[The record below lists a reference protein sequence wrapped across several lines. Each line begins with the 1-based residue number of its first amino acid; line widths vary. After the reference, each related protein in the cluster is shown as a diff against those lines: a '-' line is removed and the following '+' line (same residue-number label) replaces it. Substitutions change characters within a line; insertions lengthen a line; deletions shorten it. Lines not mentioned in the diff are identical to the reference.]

1 MTPIILHSVSRRY
14 HLLRTTLLATRLR
27 GTLFML
33 LSSYAVARM
42 AQGIAQSP

>member
-1 MTPIILHSVSRRY
+1 MKPILLHSISCRC
-14 HLLRTTLLATRLR
+14 HLLRTTLLAMRLR
-27 GTLFML
+27 GTLSLL